1 MVGRVTPCAPWSQKN
16 WIKESCLVR
25 RARSDAP
32 YPPSD
37 AHYPTLTH
45 RDEGNSFSFLIAG
58 NSLCPWI
65 KNRFAIDQKPI
76 MVMPMMQW
84 HLEKPCPIRL
94 PFHRVRRRVPTIEV
108 PQQMHFFG
116 FRRDTDEIHRFGH
129 FFGGITI

>member
-84 HLEKPCPIRL
+84 HLEKPCPIRFRFIGCAVGFQL
-94 PFHRVRRRVPTIEV
+94 LKSPSKCTSLASGAT
-108 PQQMHFFG
+108 QMKFTGLDIFLA
-116 FRRDTDEIHRFGH
+116 E
-129 FFGGITI
+129 